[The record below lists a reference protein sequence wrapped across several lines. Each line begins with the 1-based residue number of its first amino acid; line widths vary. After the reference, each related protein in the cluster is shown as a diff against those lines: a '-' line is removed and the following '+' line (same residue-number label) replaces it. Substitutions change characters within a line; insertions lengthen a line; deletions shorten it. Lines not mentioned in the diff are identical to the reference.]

1 MSSALALRVAALRRF
16 NRLYTQRIGALDER
30 HLDSEFSL
38 VEVRVLYEVARARG
52 ISAAEIVGTLGLDA
66 GYVSRIVHRFVRR
79 GLLTRGRA
87 RHDARVRPLVL
98 TAAGRRAFAAL
109 DRRAAADVE
118 ALLAG
123 LGDVAQRRLVDAAD
137 TIAHLL
143 DAEARTDAPAY
154 ELRAPRVGDVGWVI
168 HRQAVLYDR
177 EYGWNQEFEA
187 LVADI
192 GGRFL
197 REFDPDH
204 ERCWI
209 AERRGEIVGAVFV
222 VRKSKRVAQL
232 RMLYVEP
239 SARGLGLGRR
249 LVDECVAFA
258 RDRGYR
264 TLTLWTN
271 DVLVSAR
278 RIYEAAGFV
287 KTSEQAH
294 RAFGRGVV
302 SQNWE
307 LRL

>member
-1 MSSALALRVAALRRF
+1 M
-16 NRLYTQRIGALDER
+16 
-30 HLDSEFSL
+30 
-38 VEVRVLYEVARARG
+38 
-52 ISAAEIVGTLGLDA
+52 
-66 GYVSRIVHRFVRR
+66 
-79 GLLTRGRA
+79 
-87 RHDARVRPLVL
+87 L

-123 LGDVAQRRLVDAAD
+123 LGDGAQRRLVAAAD
-137 TIAHLL
+137 TIGRLL
-143 DAEARTDAPAY
+143 DAEGDTDAPAY
-154 ELRAPRVGDVGWVI
+154 ELRAPRIGDVGWVI

-187 LVADI
+187 LVAEI
-192 GGRFL
+192 GGQFL
-197 REFDPDH
+197 REFDPTR

-209 AERRGEIVGAVFV
+209 AERRGEIVGVVFV
-222 VRKSKRVAQL
+222 VRKSTRVAQL

-264 TLTLWTN
+264 RLTLWTN

-287 KTSEQAH
+287 KTSELAQ
-294 RAFGRGVV
+294 RAFGRAVV